1 MAVKIYKKWV
11 VKSSFFEREPVF
23 MFVIVGVGE
32 VMFINLIVA
41 QMTDY
46 IVVPYSR
53 CFFTLFPLAS
63 LTLKEC
69 CEGPNVMVLPL
80 LSRG

>member
-1 MAVKIYKKWV
+1 MAVRKNKKWF
-11 VKSSFFEREPVF
+11 VKGSFFEREPFF

-32 VMFINLIVA
+32 VMFINLIAA

-46 IVVPYSR
+46 TVVPYSR

-69 CEGPNVMVLPL
+69 CERPNVMVLPL